1 MGKLPDNL
9 IDPFEKILY
18 QISNLLLPIFYKLN
32 LTPNMLTTIGNIFG
46 IISIYYLYQKNIIYF
61 IIFSLLRLFFDCSDG
76 EMARKYKMYSKFG
89 DLYDHISDISYLIIT
104 VITSLIV
111 INNKFNY
118 LISISLLTLG
128 FLLNWSCES
137 EYFKNTNKKS
147 LFHLNYLCKNK
158 SEDYLKILKYI
169 GAGFYWLYLYIIIIL
184 FI

>member
-1 MGKLPDNL
+1 M
-9 IDPFEKILY
+9 
-18 QISNLLLPIFYKLN
+18 
-32 LTPNMLTTIGNIFG
+32 
-46 IISIYYLYQKNIIYF
+46 
-61 IIFSLLRLFFDCSDG
+61 

-128 FLLNWSCES
+128 FLFNWSCES

-169 GAGFYWLYLYIIIIL
+169 GILLVISIYYNNIIYLILYI
-184 FI
+184 